1 MTVRANKP
9 AFSIREKLKELQK
22 PIGLKG
28 SELMRSETVQD
39 ARDLV
44 GAGRKNLIINGNFA
58 VSHRGDYTSSAV
70 TAGHDSYWIDR
81 WMSLK
86 NGTTSTVQRV
96 TRTIDGV
103 SKYAARIECTV
114 GGAGIFGFNQ
124 RIEALNIKVP
134 KIYTVSCWART
145 NHPYVGFRTNVFGN
159 TNGGD
164 FGSKFPSDGNWHRVS
179 AQVDSAGLTSNYGDI
194 LIVAYN
200 NASVS
205 IAVGQYIEI
214 ADVQV
219 EEGTLATEFEHRSFS
234 EELALCQ
241 RYFYSSRRD
250 GSGGINTFE
259 LGYTGIGYGN
269 FSIHGIRSFPV
280 SMRTAPTITA
290 YAYGFNADF
299 TTFGDGR
306 TGTLVQYWYTGNIG
320 YVTHT
325 NGLSFASTPEAIV
338 LVNNGENTNTDRQY
352 QCAIEASAEL

>member
-219 EEGTLATEFEHRSFS
+219 EEGTLATEFEHRSYG
-234 EELALCQ
+234 EELQLCK
-241 RYFYSSRRD
+241 RYFQKFESGRFRGLNAYPNVNLTSGDQLPSFLFPVQFRTTPTMSPATATTVYDTWAAGAGITREVRYTASSGHVIFQYNSTD
-250 GSGGINTFE
+250 GGNQGSIPSGGYF
-259 LGYTGIGYGN
+259 
-269 FSIHGIRSFPV
+269 R
-280 SMRTAPTITA
+280 MRI
-290 YAYGFNADF
+290 D
-299 TTFGDGR
+299 D
-306 TGTLVQYWYTGNIG
+306 TLE
-320 YVTHT
+320 
-325 NGLSFASTPEAIV
+325 F
-338 LVNNGENTNTDRQY
+338 
-352 QCAIEASAEL
+352 SAEI